1 MGQGKRIGYIRVS
14 TFEQNPERQLE
25 GKELDKKFIEYAS
38 GSSTD
43 RPQLT
48 LLRDY
53 VREDDYIYIHSM
65 DRLAR
70 NVKDLR
76 ALIDEFIKKGVTV
89 CFVKE
94 NIIFD
99 NSNSPIGNLML
110 MMLGS
115 FAEFELSM
123 IRERQLYGI
132 AQAKKAG
139 KYKGRSKSITPEKME
154 QINQMMLTR
163 KPKREIAK
171 EVGISRYTLHKFL
184 TKKGVYGKG

>member
-1 MGQGKRIGYIRVS
+1 MTGKKIGYVRVS
-14 TFEQNPERQLE
+14 TEEQNPDRQLN
-25 GKELDKKFIEYAS
+25 GILLDKKFIDKIS
-38 GSSTD
+38 GITID
-43 RPQLT
+43 RPQLNA
-48 LLRDY
+48 LMDY
-53 VREDDYIYIHSM
+53 VRDDDYVYVDSM

-70 NVKDLR
+70 NVQNLR
-76 ALIDEFIKKGVTV
+76 KIIDTLNTKGVTIH
-89 CFVKE
+89 FVKE
-94 NIIFD
+94 NLIFSGKD
-99 NSNSPIGNLML
+99 SPMSNLML
-110 MMLGS
+110 MMMGS
-115 FAEFELSM
+115 FAEFEHSL

-132 AQAKKAG
+132 AQAKKSG